1 MISSAGEMMT
11 TKVISVGPDDNIEK
25 AVKILAEHN
34 ISGLPVV
41 DENNKVVGIISSSDI
56 VKFSGKLHVVPLIA
70 SSGWVSPYTDVSAMN
85 SYSQGHELL
94 TSRKVRDIMTKKVT
108 TVQESA
114 SGEEVA
120 RIISKKK
127 INRLPVTD
135 NNGKLVGIITRSD
148 LIDSLAKDTPI

>member
-11 TKVISVGPDDNIEK
+11 TKVISVGPDDSIEK

-85 SYSQGHELL
+85 SYSKGHELL

>member
-85 SYSQGHELL
+85 SYSKGHELL

>member
-85 SYSQGHELL
+85 SYSKGHELL
-94 TSRKVRDIMTKKVT
+94 TSRKVRDIMTKKVI